1 MALLT
6 WERYSSLYDAI
17 KDEETFNKAEAKA
30 ELEIARVI
38 GPIHWAEIPED
49 ISGEFYAPQLIDCLC
64 RVIDYQATTG
74 SRTGRGVSSV
84 SNDGY
89 SESYVLATQS
99 AATEELDRN
108 IRAWLSGTG
117 LVRAY

>member
-6 WERYSSLYDAI
+6 WEHYSSLYSAI
-17 KDEETFNKAEAKA
+17 KGKDEFNKEEAKA
-30 ELEIARVI
+30 ELEVARVI

-49 ISGEFYAPQLIDCLC
+49 ISGEFYASQLLDCLC

-74 SRTGRGVSSV
+74 SRIGRGVSAV

-89 SESYVLATQS
+89 SESYVLAIQS

-117 LVRAY
+117 LGRAY